1 MVRCLRIDRSY
12 AGVAQL
18 IRRWQN
24 ASLEQTLTYG
34 LWSPFS
40 NQLWLSLGRA
50 LAVDVWKRGSDIW
63 TNLAVGVP
71 GGHAR
76 RSLRLELAS
85 GDIRVTSGRG
95 YLHDKR
101 HSPGGLWC
109 LLPGSPSK
117 GEIRLNDTARARAPA
132 TILCTS
138 PQFLRPFQLC
148 RSGGPLGKKKLRAG
162 DAGRKGVNITCRHAN
177 NTWNFLDRH
186 QEFPKQWS

>member
-18 IRRWQN
+18 IRRRQN

-40 NQLWLSLGRA
+40 NQPWLSLGRA
-50 LAVDVWKRGSDIW
+50 LAVDVWKRGSGIW
-63 TNLAVGVP
+63 TNLGVGGP

-101 HSPGGLWC
+101 HSRSRGAVV
-109 LLPGSPSK
+109 LPARFPFKRRNWIKRHCK
-117 GEIRLNDTARARAPA
+117 G
-132 TILCTS
+132 
-138 PQFLRPFQLC
+138 
-148 RSGGPLGKKKLRAG
+148 
-162 DAGRKGVNITCRHAN
+162 
-177 NTWNFLDRH
+177 
-186 QEFPKQWS
+186 